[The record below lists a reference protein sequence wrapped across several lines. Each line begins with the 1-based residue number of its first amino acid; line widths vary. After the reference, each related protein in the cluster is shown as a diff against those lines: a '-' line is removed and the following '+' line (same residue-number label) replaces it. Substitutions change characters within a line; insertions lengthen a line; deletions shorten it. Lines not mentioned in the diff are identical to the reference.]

1 MAAALL
7 HRPEIL
13 FLDEPTSGA
22 DPFARREFWQRITA
36 LAAGGVTVIVTTH
49 FMAEAEYCDRAADPR
64 RRQGARPGHTRGA
77 ARARARAAR
86 PHATME
92 DAFIAIVEKARG
104 ELRANRPERA

>member
-36 LAAGGVTVIVTTH
+36 LASDGVTVIVTTH
-49 FMAEAEYCDRAADPR
+49 FMAEAEYCDRALILADGKVLA
-64 RRQGARPGHTRGA
+64 QGTPTEL
-77 ARARARAAR
+77 RALAPVQAGRV
-86 PHATME
+86 ATME
-92 DAFIAIVEKARG
+92 DAFIAIVQKAHTEPTRKS
-104 ELRANRPERA
+104 A